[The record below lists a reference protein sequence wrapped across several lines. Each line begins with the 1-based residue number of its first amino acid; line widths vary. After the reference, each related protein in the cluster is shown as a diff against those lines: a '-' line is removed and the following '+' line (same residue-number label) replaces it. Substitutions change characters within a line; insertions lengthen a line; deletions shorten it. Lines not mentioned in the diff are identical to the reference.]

1 MNTTV
6 VRLIIFISVFLS
18 IVFLPWWL
26 TLIYLIG
33 LAFYFPLYLE
43 IVFFGFLF
51 DHLFLASKSSP
62 YKALILTAVV
72 LIVITFI
79 RNQIRR

>member
-6 VRLIIFISVFLS
+6 VRLLIFVSVFLS

-33 LAFYFPLYLE
+33 LAFYFQLYLE
-43 IVFFGFLF
+43 IVFFGFIF
-51 DHLFLASKSSP
+51 DHLFLSSRETP
-62 YKALILTAVV
+62 YKALILTT
-72 LIVITFI
+72 VILAIIIFI
-79 RNQIRR
+79 RNQIRK